1 MKNHCLPLSAIL
13 AATAMLIQTS
23 HAQSLPAAT
32 KADMEAVY
40 TTAIENRTTDILKL
54 LNLTDEAKSNEV
66 HDLIIAQYRALRARD
81 EAIDARLKADGKE
94 ITYANRADLLVAQSK
109 PLHEQ
114 FLAKLAGVL
123 TPEQVEK
130 VKNQMT
136 YNKVAVTFD
145 AYCAI
150 VPALTDADKAKILEL
165 LKLAR
170 EEAIDG
176 GNAPEKS
183 AIFQKYKNQINS
195 YLDAHGHDTAKA
207 FKDWEAKNAT
217 AGTAPAK

>member
-1 MKNHCLPLSAIL
+1 MKNHSLLL
-13 AATAMLIQTS
+13 AATLAATSMFIQTAA
-23 HAQSLPAAT
+23 AQSLPAAT
-32 KADMEAVY
+32 KADMEGIY
-40 TTAIENRTTDILKL
+40 TTAIENRTTDIIKL
-54 LNLTDEAKSNEV
+54 LNLTDAAKSNEV

-81 EAIDARLKADGKE
+81 EVIDAKLKADGKE
-94 ITYANRADLLVAQSK
+94 INYTNRAEQLLALSK

-114 FLAKLAGVL
+114 FLAKLAGML
-123 TPEQVEK
+123 TPEQVET
-130 VKNQMT
+130 VKNKMT
-136 YNKVAVTFD
+136 YNKVTVTYD

-150 VPALTDADKAKILEL
+150 VPGLTDVDKAKIVEL

-183 AIFQKYKNQINS
+183 AIFQKYKDQINR
-195 YLDAHGHDTAKA
+195 YLDAHGHDVAKA

-217 AGTAPAK
+217 AGTTTAK